1 MTTTSTAATSTTTA
15 STAATSTT
23 TTSTTSTGRISTT
36 TTATSS
42 SKSSPFPLFYF
53 KDRKG
58 TRQKKEP
65 SSKLSGNLDVG
76 ALHLLA

>member
-1 MTTTSTAATSTTTA
+1 MKCPELKPTSIAATSTTTA
-15 STAATSTT
+15 STTSTT
-23 TTSTTSTGRISTT
+23 TTATSTTR
-36 TTATSS
+36 TSS

-58 TRQKKEP
+58 ARQKKEP